1 MYNSRARENDGRG
14 SSENFRTHRLITNR
28 AYVKWISR
36 PFFREK
42 IDETTTDR
50 FHRPTGRAWL
60 SMTRWT
66 GSGQVDEELGSNT
79 YSIWDTRDIVWS
91 INLNF
96 REDVHGDGEE
106 KTNGL
111 SFVLTLKN
119 SFFHIRFFLSLRKFP
134 YFFSKQG
141 LIGT

>member
-1 MYNSRARENDGRG
+1 MPA
-14 SSENFRTHRLITNR
+14 I
-28 AYVKWISR
+28 
-36 PFFREK
+36 FREK

-66 GSGQVDEELGSNT
+66 GSGQVVDELGSNT

-111 SFVLTLKN
+111 SFALTLKN
-119 SFFHIRFFLSLRKFP
+119 SFFHIRFFLSLRKCP
-134 YFFSKQG
+134 YFLSKHVHRVAHESLCIYIYTYIWT
-141 LIGT
+141 LIETFYDL